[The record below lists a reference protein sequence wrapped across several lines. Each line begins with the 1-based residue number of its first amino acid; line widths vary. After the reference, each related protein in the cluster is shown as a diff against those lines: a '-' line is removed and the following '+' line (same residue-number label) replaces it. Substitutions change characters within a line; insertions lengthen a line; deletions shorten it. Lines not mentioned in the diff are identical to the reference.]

1 LENHLEYGAD
11 QTCGSEAVSQ
21 RGSLLQYCHGLRSAD
36 MSMKVRLMGKP
47 ATTSEISS
55 ILGPADEHV
64 LAEIQCIG
72 PTAEEVREARAWLD
86 ADDYMGEVLE
96 KTMNARIRK
105 VYKILRQQ
113 RHGKDD
119 HNCGC
124 CA

>member
-1 LENHLEYGAD
+1 
-11 QTCGSEAVSQ
+11 
-21 RGSLLQYCHGLRSAD
+21 

-47 ATTSEISS
+47 ATANEISS
-55 ILGPADEHV
+55 VLGT
-64 LAEIQCIG
+64 AEDHIISEIRIIG
-72 PTAEEVREARAWLD
+72 PTMDEVREARAWLD
-86 ADDYMGEVLE
+86 ADDYMGEVIE

-113 RHGKDD
+113 RHGKED